1 MTRGCA
7 PQLLAAFAAG
17 AVRPV
22 AVFAKGPFPVT
33 ATVRLPLLTRL
44 PFRRSLLLGRLG
56 LRLDLL
62 LARRVDSFPF
72 LLLRWREGA
81 SWRRVRLM
89 WWVDPLALAAAF
101 AISAISPVT
110 LAALVVWRVGLIP
123 AAPMLRKRRSYHM
136 WWRHR
141 ARWRVAPVARLVVP
155 GLVAVMVAP
164 VVADD
169 EGDQRDADE
178 AAVLRDGQR
187 VAHPVV

>member
-72 LLLRWREGA
+72 LLLGWREGA

-89 WWVDPLALAAAF
+89 WRVDPLALAAAF

-110 LAALVVWRVGLIP
+110 LAALVFLCIWTFRATRNARALGLRT
-123 AAPMLRKRRSYHM
+123 AFS
-136 WWRHR
+136 
-141 ARWRVAPVARLVVP
+141 P
-155 GLVAVMVAP
+155 GLSVAGWIIP
-164 VVADD
+164 
-169 EGDQRDADE
+169 
-178 AAVLRDGQR
+178 
-187 VAHPVV
+187 